1 MSMPRKIYLGLAA
14 LTTGLVALQFLLAGI
29 GIFGAGGFGA
39 HRFVGF
45 VLLHATTLLM
55 LIVAAVGRLGRTPM
69 IFGGGLFVLM
79 AIQSSLPG
87 ARDSAAIVAAFHP
100 LVALV
105 IFIGAAQATQYAARW
120 RTEGPAPA

>member
-69 IFGGGLFVLM
+69 IFCPEPETRRR
-79 AIQSSLPG
+79 SWPRS
-87 ARDSAAIVAAFHP
+87 
-100 LVALV
+100 
-105 IFIGAAQATQYAARW
+105 TRW
-120 RTEGPAPA
+120 SRS